1 MSQKLMY
8 LLSLVLVMGLIGGVV
23 NADPLRQDTGPDGIV
38 SVEAEDYD
46 ANVEVGG
53 HAWVETGPIDGFIGE
68 AGMHAPNGQGGH
80 GNTDYAAN
88 SERLEYEIE
97 FEKTGPHYVWIL
109 ALGADGTDD
118 SCHAGLDGEEIGL
131 LIFGLSGLR
140 RFAATPGGDEYRQ
153 HDDRAGSP
161 DRSVF

>member
-1 MSQKLMY
+1 MSGKLTY
-8 LLSLVLVMGLIGGVV
+8 LLSFVLVIGLVGGVV

-53 HAWVETGPIDGFIGE
+53 HAWVETGPVDGFIGE

-80 GNTDYAAN
+80 SSDYADN
-88 SERLEYEIE
+88 SERLEYEIQ

-109 ALGADGTDD
+109 AWGFD
-118 SCHAGLDGEEIGL
+118 
-131 LIFGLSGLR
+131 
-140 RFAATPGGDEYRQ
+140 
-153 HDDRAGSP
+153 
-161 DRSVF
+161 